1 MTPEDKINRLVES
14 IGAVSEVTR
23 LWYDAF
29 LSRGFTESQALYL
42 AIEILKDQLKQT
54 NEIPE

>member
-1 MTPEDKINRLVES
+1 MTPDDKINKLIES
-14 IGAVSEVTR
+14 IGAISEITR

-29 LSRGFTESQALYL
+29 LSRGFSESQALYL
-42 AIEILKDQLKQT
+42 AIEILKVQLKQA

>member
-1 MTPEDKINRLVES
+1 MTPDDKIKNLIES
-14 IGAVSEVTR
+14 IGAISEVTK
-23 LWYDAF
+23 LWYDSF
-29 LSRGFTESQALYL
+29 LSRGFSESQALYL

>member
-1 MTPEDKINRLVES
+1 MTPDDKINKLIES

-29 LSRGFTESQALYL
+29 LSRGFSESQALYL
-42 AIEILKDQLKQT
+42 SVEILKDQLKQT
-54 NEIPE
+54 NENPD

>member
-1 MTPEDKINRLVES
+1 MTPDEKIKKLVES

-42 AIEILKDQLKQT
+42 AIEILKDQLKQA

>member
-1 MTPEDKINRLVES
+1 MTPEEKIGKLIES

-29 LSRGFTESQALYL
+29 LSRGFSESQALYL
-42 AIEILKDQLKQT
+42 SVEILKDQLKQT
-54 NEIPE
+54 NEKPE

>member
-1 MTPEDKINRLVES
+1 MTPDDKINKLIES
-14 IGAVSEVTR
+14 IGAISEVTR

-29 LSRGFTESQALYL
+29 LSRGFSESQALYL
-42 AIEILKDQLKQT
+42 AIEILKDQLKQA

>member
-1 MTPEDKINRLVES
+1 MTPDEKIKKLVES

-29 LSRGFTESQALYL
+29 LAQGFSESQALYL
-42 AIEILKDQLKQT
+42 AVEILKDQLKQT
-54 NEIPE
+54 NEDPK